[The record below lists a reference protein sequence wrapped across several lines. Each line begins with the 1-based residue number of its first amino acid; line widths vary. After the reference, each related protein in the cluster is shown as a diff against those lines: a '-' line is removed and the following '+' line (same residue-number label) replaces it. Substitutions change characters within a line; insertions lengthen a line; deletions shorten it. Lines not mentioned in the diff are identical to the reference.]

1 MAYKPDSVLKTL
13 IVFSCS
19 YLSRISVTTYL
30 KQPTRDSSIDR
41 VKNKSFIVTYLVL
54 LPVGFT
60 YAIFVTKNPVRS
72 YRTISPLPY
81 NYGGIISVALSLRII
96 LLILAGRYPALFL
109 CGVRTFLI
117 FYPKIKVKI
126 CKLHNHLVK
135 AF

>member
-1 MAYKPDSVLKTL
+1 MVDKPDSVLKTL

-30 KQPTRDSSIDR
+30 KQPTRDCSIER
-41 VKNKSFIVTYLVL
+41 VKNKFFIATYLVL

-96 LLILAGRYPALFL
+96 LLIPAGRYPALFL
-109 CGVRTFLI
+109 CGVRTFLMSLLR
-117 FYPKIKVKI
+117 KS
-126 CKLHNHLVK
+126 KLKHVNCTTIL
-135 AF
+135 